1 MPEPGDRGTPGTI
14 RLVSFA
20 LLGTLRRFGGLVS
33 GLRRYAFR
41 IVLSVAALQAGL
53 IGVLVTLD
61 ELRKRREEPRDGF
74 PWEDLPEVELESG
87 KNRLKLYTSGSE
99 LYEAMLDEIE
109 DAEREVFIETFIW
122 KGDRTGRRFVE
133 ALARKA
139 REGVEVYAV
148 FDGLAN
154 AVVVPEEFKRFP
166 EEIHT
171 LHFRPLDGPTRFADP
186 RSIFRTHRKILSVD
200 GRVAFL
206 GGFNIGSLYASGSW
220 RDTHLR
226 ITGSEVFEVENAFI
240 DFWNAHRGE
249 ALPEIASPRERA
261 WNSDTVLHRND
272 PYLRIFPI
280 RAVYLE
286 AIDRASKNVYLSSA
300 YFIPDRAF
308 RASLKEAARR
318 GADVQVL
325 VPVNSNHVTA
335 DWLSRRHFHELLE
348 AGVRVFGYENI
359 MMHSKTATIDGVWST
374 VGTANID
381 RLSLLGNY
389 EINLEI
395 YSERLAGQMERV
407 FELDKTNA
415 REITLESWQNRPLPA
430 KLAERALAG
439 LEPLF

>member
-1 MPEPGDRGTPGTI
+1 MSFLLTESLS
-14 RLVSFA
+14 RL
-20 LLGTLRRFGGLVS
+20 RGLVS
-33 GLRRYAFR
+33 GLRRYALR
-41 IVLSVAALQAGL
+41 ILLSGAAVQAG
-53 IGVLVTLD
+53 IVGILVTLD

-87 KNRLKLYTSGSE
+87 KNRLKLYTSGAE
-99 LYEAMLDEIE
+99 LYEAMLSEIE
-109 DAEREVFIETFIW
+109 DAEREVFVETFIW
-122 KGDRTGRRFVE
+122 KGDATGRRFVE

-139 REGVEVYAV
+139 REGVEVYAI

-171 LHFRPLDGPTRFADP
+171 LHFRPLGAPASVVDP
-186 RSIFRTHRKILSVD
+186 RSLFRDHRKVLSVD

-249 ALPEIASPRERA
+249 DLPGIPSPRERA

-286 AIDRASKNVYLSSA
+286 AIDRASRNVYLSSA

-325 VPVNSNHVTA
+325 VPSNSNHVTA
-335 DWLSRRHFHELLE
+335 DWLSRRHFHELLK
-348 AGVRVFGYENI
+348 AGVRIFGYENI

-389 EINLEI
+389 EINLEV
-395 YSERLAGQMERV
+395 YSERLAAQMERV

-415 REITLESWQNRPLPA
+415 REITLESWQNRPLSA
-430 KLAERALAG
+430 KIAERALAG